1 MLELGQIQSTIL
13 REYHRAD
20 APRFERFVFLHFQ
33 EEAGARELV
42 ARLLP
47 MVTSCTD
54 VDDGVSCVLNLGLT
68 YPAVEMF
75 GFGGQ
80 TRSLD
85 DRDHE
90 AAGTI
95 EAFKCGMEARAE
107 AILGDVGE
115 SAPTHWEPPY
125 RGNRIHAV
133 VWLTAHEEAKLAATL
148 AKVEAILAE
157 APTVVRV
164 HDEAGQGFAP
174 PYAGTEHFGYV
185 DGIAQP
191 SVLGSKLP
199 AFKGDGTPRKRRG
212 WDPLQPGEF
221 VLGQLDESG
230 QIQFRSRFFANGS
243 FMVFRKLR
251 QHVTRFRDYVAD
263 VARKNGSTPEAIGA
277 KMIGRW
283 PSGAPLMLSPD
294 RDDPELGADDQRN
307 NDFRYADDP
316 EGKRCPLG
324 AHIRRNNPRED
335 PTGPGVVQSRLHRV
349 IRRSTPYGSRLPDG
363 AADDGEDRGALFV
376 VINADIARQFE
387 FVQQNWVNSVKSS
400 TGLTLPADR
409 DPLVGQ
415 QLSGRNAGKLLIPSS
430 DCKKGPTIA
439 WGLPT
444 FVTTRGGAYFL
455 LPSLDALWDIADG
468 KRNEDPTGCE
478 QEEPIPSDL
487 QPTEAPPGPSPC
499 DKLPDPKPKP
509 EPTPTGAEAVGGTPK
524 PEGEAGVGEAGT
536 SGAEKTEGTKA
547 DAAKAEATKAEATK
561 ADAGPSER

>member
-20 APRFERFVFLHFQ
+20 APDFERFIFLHFR
-33 EEAGARELV
+33 EEEGARALV
-42 ARLLP
+42 GRLLP

-54 VDDGVSCVLNLGLT
+54 VDDGVSCVLNIGLT
-68 YPAVEMF
+68 YAAVEMF

-90 AAGTI
+90 AAGTVA
-95 EAFKCGMEARAE
+95 AFKCGMKARAE
-107 AILGDVGE
+107 AILGDVYE
-115 SAPTHWEPPY
+115 SAPAHWEPVY
-125 RGNRIHAV
+125 RQERIHAV
-133 VWLTAHEEAKLAATL
+133 VWLTAHDEAELRATLDRVEAALAA
-148 AKVEAILAE
+148 
-157 APTVVRV
+157 APTVERL
-164 HDEAGQGFAP
+164 HDEAARSFPAP
-174 PYAGTEHFGYV
+174 YGGTEHFGYV

-191 SVLGSKLP
+191 AVLGSKLP
-199 AFKGDGTPRKRRG
+199 AFAGEGTPRKRRG
-212 WDPLQPGEF
+212 WDRLQPGEF

-251 QHVTRFRDYVAD
+251 QHVVRFRDYVAG
-263 VARKNGSTPEAIGA
+263 VAAKSGSTPEAIGA

-294 RDDPELGADDQRN
+294 RDDPTLAADDTRN

-335 PTGPGVVQSRLHRV
+335 PTGPGVVQSRLHRI

-363 AADDGEDRGALFV
+363 APDDGEDRGVLFV

-387 FVQQNWVNSVKSS
+387 FVQQNWVNSVLSS

-415 QLSGRNAGKLLIPSS
+415 QLRGRSAGKFLMPSS
-430 DCKKGPTIA
+430 DRNRGPTIA

-455 LPSLDALWDIADG
+455 LPSLDALWDIAQG
-468 KRNEDPTGCE
+468 KRNGDPTGCE
-478 QEEPIPSDL
+478 PPEPIPSDL
-487 QPTEAPPGPSPC
+487 VPTETDPGRSPC
-499 DKLPDPKPKP
+499 DKLPTSTPKP
-509 EPTPTGAEAVGGTPK
+509 EPSPAPTDAEPLGGTPK
-524 PEGEAGVGEAGT
+524 GEGGAITPEPVAPKKA
-536 SGAEKTEGTKA
+536 ATE
-547 DAAKAEATKAEATK
+547 
-561 ADAGPSER
+561 